1 MFGYTNAVKV
11 DCKSTA
17 IIARAVQ
24 IVKRGTM
31 NILIIRN
38 NSNAEAIDASMML
51 ATYLESQ
58 GIGHT
63 ELDSMPLSIESV
75 IDMCDDIDVKSFDMV
90 VSLGGD
96 GTMLRAARLVG
107 KHRVPILGINFGHLG
122 FLVNS
127 SKDGVIPIVAAAL
140 AGDVVREERSSLHI
154 ELWSGETQVASRFAL
169 NEFSVTRGELG
180 RIIDFGINIAGTHVV
195 DMRGDGLV
203 VSSATG
209 STAYA
214 LSAGGPLCSPEF
226 RGLVV
231 VPLAPHTLLSRSVIT
246 GPSDIVEID
255 LSKNPESREASYFV
269 DGEIVILDEPID
281 RVLVRK
287 SNNPTI
293 LLRYKSDGFYAEAS
307 RVFFRDDRKQ

>member
-1 MFGYTNAVKV
+1 
-11 DCKSTA
+11 
-17 IIARAVQ
+17 
-24 IVKRGTM
+24 
-31 NILIIRN
+31 
-38 NSNAEAIDASMML
+38 
-51 ATYLESQ
+51 
-58 GIGHT
+58 
-63 ELDSMPLSIESV
+63 MPLSIESV
-75 IDMCDDIDVKSFDMV
+75 MDMCADIDIKSFDMV
-90 VSLGGD
+90 ISLGGD

-154 ELWSGETQVASRFAL
+154 ELWSEGELIASRFAL
-169 NEFSVTRGELG
+169 NEFSVTRGALG
-180 RIIDFGINIAGTHVV
+180 RIIDFGIEVAGVHVV

-231 VPLAPHTLLSRSVIT
+231 VPLAPHTLLSRSIIT
-246 GPSDIVEID
+246 GPSDVVEID
-255 LSKNPESREASYFV
+255 LSTNPESREASYFV
-269 DGEIVILDEPID
+269 DGEIITADEPID

-293 LLRYKSDGFYAEAS
+293 LLRYKDNGFYSEAAK
-307 RVFFRDDRKQ
+307 VFFRDDRK